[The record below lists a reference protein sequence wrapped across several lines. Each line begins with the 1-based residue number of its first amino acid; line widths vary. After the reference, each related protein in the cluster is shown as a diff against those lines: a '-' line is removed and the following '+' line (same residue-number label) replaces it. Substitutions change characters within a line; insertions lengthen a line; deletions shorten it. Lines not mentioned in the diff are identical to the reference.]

1 MEIKIALAGNP
12 NCGKTTLFNALT
24 GSNQFVGNWP
34 GVTVEKKEGK
44 LKKHKDV
51 TIMDLPGIYSLSPYT
66 LEEVV
71 ARNFLIQEKPDAI
84 LNIVDGSN
92 LERNLYLTTHLVG
105 ERPDAILNIIDGTN
119 LERNLYLT
127 TQLTELGIPVV
138 VAINMIDLVKKNGDS
153 INIDELSRQLGCK
166 VVEIS
171 ALKGTGIM
179 EAAEAAIK
187 AAGSTKTIPMHSFN
201 GVVEHAI
208 AHIEEAAVHNMPEEQ
223 QRWYAIKI
231 FERDDK
237 VLAKLD
243 IPQNVINHIEKDI
256 QAAEKELDDDAES
269 IITNERYIYIA
280 SIIKSCYK
288 KKNKG
293 KLTTS
298 DKIDKVVTNRWL
310 GLPIFAVIMFLVYY
324 ISMQTVGTAATDW
337 ANDGLFGDGWHL
349 FGIGSS
355 QAAEAEETYGD
366 SDAII
371 EAFNAQ
377 YGNDDIAEAVDLESE
392 NYSEDAAKAALAELV
407 NLTPSDASVTYS
419 VQDEETLEITETPD
433 TKKSDLEKA
442 VSNYL
447 NTDYKEGYGAP
458 DASTY
463 GIWVPGI
470 PVLIGNG
477 LDAINCADWLN
488 GLILDGIVAGVGAV
502 LGFVPQMLVLFILLA
517 FLESCGYMAR
527 IAFVLD
533 RIFRKFGLSGKSFIP
548 MLVGTGCGVPGIMA
562 SRTIENERDRRM
574 TIMTTTFIPCGAKQ
588 PFIAMI
594 AGAIFGGS
602 PWIATSAYFIGMAAI
617 VVSGIML
624 KKTKMFSGDPA
635 PFVMELPAYHLPTV
649 GNLLRSM
656 WERGWS
662 FIKKAGTIILLSTIF
677 VWFTTY
683 FGFVDGSFRMLGED
697 EIGNSILAAI
707 GNGLAWIFAP
717 LGWGNWQATVASI
730 TGLVAKEN
738 IVGTMGI
745 LYPGGWTE
753 IGAAFTGLSGFS
765 FLLFNLLCAPC
776 FAAMGAIKREMNN
789 IKWFWFAIGYQCVF
803 AYVIAFMVF
812 QFGSIF
818 AGGLNVIGLIFA
830 VAVLAFMIYMLVR
843 PYKEATT
850 LKVKPAKK

>member
-71 ARNFLIQEKPDAI
+71 ARN
-84 LNIVDGSN
+84 
-92 LERNLYLTTHLVG
+92 YLVG

-243 IPQNVINHIEKDI
+243 IPQNVIDHIEKDI

-458 DASTY
+458 DVATY

-662 FIKKAGTIILLSTIF
+662 FIKKAGTIILLSTIL

-683 FGFVDGSFRMLGED
+683 FGFVDGTFRMLGED

-789 IKWFWFAIGYQCVF
+789 IKWFWFAVGYQCVF

-830 VAVLAFMIYMLVR
+830 VAVFAFMIYMLVR